1 MTARK
6 FVVSKRGVQREVR
19 RPKASA
25 RERLV
30 EYMDLWMSIGR
41 TCPKGRRLLRAH
53 ERELAERAGEMAA
66 ATLNEMEAELL
77 MPGDAD
83 VERVWRVRLNAAILG
98 TPRARKRGER

>member
-53 ERELAERAGEMAA
+53 ERELAERAVDAYDRYHAA
-66 ATLNEMEAELL
+66 MGGPAANSI
-77 MPGDAD
+77 
-83 VERVWRVRLNAAILG
+83 RAAILG
-98 TPRARKRGER
+98 QPRAKKGAKR

>member
-53 ERELAERAGEMAA
+53 ERELAERAVAWSREVNRPQHVDI
-66 ATLNEMEAELL
+66 ATAI
-77 MPGDAD
+77 
-83 VERVWRVRLNAAILG
+83 RAAILG
-98 TPRARKRGER
+98 PPRKREAK